1 MKIEPIRTCIVTREK
16 LNKKEL
22 VRIVVDKNLNVS
34 IDYKQNL
41 PGRGFYLQKKI
52 EIIEKAKKSKILN
65 KKLKTQVKEE
75 IYNELIEYLKKENSQ
90 NE

>member
-1 MKIEPIRTCIVTREK
+1 MKIEPIRTCIVTHEK
-16 LNKKEL
+16 FHKKEL
-22 VRIVVDKNLNVS
+22 IRIVVDKNLNVS

-52 EIIEKAKKSKILN
+52 DVVEKAQKTKILN

-75 IYNELIEYLKKENSQ
+75 IFNELIEYLKKEKK
-90 NE
+90 

>member
-1 MKIEPIRTCIVTREK
+1 MKIEPIRTCIVTHEK
-16 LNKKEL
+16 FHKKEL
-22 VRIVVDKNLNVS
+22 IRIVVDKNLNVS

-52 EIIEKAKKSKILN
+52 DVVEKAQKIKILN

-75 IYNELIEYLKKENSQ
+75 IFNELIEYLKKEKK
-90 NE
+90 